1 MSQKRKVLNED
12 SSNIAA
18 ASSKTPNCDRYN
30 ADLKRVID
38 RVGGIFII
46 TVKGIEFSD
55 EEDSKE
61 GDEEDSKDYP
71 TEKLN
76 EVRMLIITERR
87 RKLCEKYEKFVDP
100 NDGWSNTNT
109 GNTIIFNIPK
119 EVKKIAKIKDISEKF
134 DSLLC
139 LTFNLNDNDMW
150 MRDNECWGEKGD
162 GNKLDECIQLL
173 SKAWKGLIGKSNE
186 ELCIDPEYTRPGL
199 ECLLETF
206 AENVDGAEAVN
217 EPFKYIC

>member
-1 MSQKRKVLNED
+1 MSQKRKVL
-12 SSNIAA
+12 AA
-18 ASSKTPNCDRYN
+18 ATSKTPNCDKYN
-30 ADLKRVID
+30 ADLRRVSD
-38 RVGGIFII
+38 RVGGIYNIA
-46 TVKGIEFSD
+46 VKGIEFSD

-61 GDEEDSKDYP
+61 EEEEAKDYP
-71 TEKLN
+71 VEKLN

-87 RKLCEKYEKFVDP
+87 RKLFEKYEKFVDP

-109 GNTIIFNIPK
+109 GNTVIFNIPN
-119 EVKKIAKIKDISEKF
+119 EVKKITKIKDISKKF

-173 SKAWKGLIGKSNE
+173 SKAWKGLICKSNE
-186 ELCIDPEYTRPGL
+186 ELSIDPEYTRPAL
-199 ECLLETF
+199 ECLLENF
-206 AENVDGAEAVN
+206 AENVEGAEAVN
-217 EPFKYIC
+217 EPFKYI